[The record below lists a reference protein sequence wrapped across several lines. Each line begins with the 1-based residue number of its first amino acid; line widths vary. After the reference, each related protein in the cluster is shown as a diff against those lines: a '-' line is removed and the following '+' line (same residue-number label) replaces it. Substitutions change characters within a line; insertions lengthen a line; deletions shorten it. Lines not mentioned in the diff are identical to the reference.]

1 MLFAHLRQQKGLIL
15 PHKRITATLYYEPWP
30 LVFKIGGLS
39 TAEYDGLRRKDNGRR
54 RWSYGTR
61 VSCPRVRI
69 VRATRSV
76 SRIKRIR
83 RIPSMARQIKLVMHH
98 VKLVIGIEGLRRYHP
113 LPINRRVS
121 GIILSTRLTQSA
133 EAKK

>member
-39 TAEYDGLRRKDNGRR
+39 AEYDGLRRKDNGRR
-54 RWSYGTR
+54 RRSYGTR
-61 VSCPRVRI
+61 VSCPRIRI

-76 SRIKRIR
+76 SRI
-83 RIPSMARQIKLVMHH
+83 PPMARQIKLVMHH
-98 VKLVIGIEGLRRYHP
+98 VKLVIGIDGLRRYHP

-121 GIILSTRLTQSA
+121 RIILSTRLTQSA
-133 EAKK
+133 QAKK

>member
-30 LVFKIGGLS
+30 LVFTIGGLS
-39 TAEYDGLRRKDNGRR
+39 AEYDGLRRKDNGRR
-54 RWSYGTR
+54 RRSYGTR
-61 VSCPRVRI
+61 VSCPRIRI

-76 SRIKRIR
+76 SRIKRIG

-98 VKLVIGIEGLRRYHP
+98 VKLVIGIDGLRRYYP
-113 LPINRRVS
+113 LRINRRVS
-121 GIILSTRLTQSA
+121 AIILSTRLTRSA
-133 EAKK
+133 QAKK